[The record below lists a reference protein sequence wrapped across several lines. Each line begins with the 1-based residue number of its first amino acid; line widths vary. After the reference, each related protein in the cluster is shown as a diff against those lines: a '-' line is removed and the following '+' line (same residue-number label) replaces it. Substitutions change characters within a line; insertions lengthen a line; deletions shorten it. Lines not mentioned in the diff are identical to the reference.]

1 MRKQVLILK
10 SPGWLVIDLEVSNS
24 GQDSLEIWKPHHWR
38 YSLYLYVGFCTT
50 DLQLLCSLKTVGYN
64 FSTKSECISEKQTLW
79 IFLSPDGNFPVWIQF
94 SSSDVIDNDVGIM
107 SGVFLDRISDFQTN
121 IDGVAII
128 YQNDGAF
135 FVRLLQAVFES
146 SFEILDL
153 NPRNFKN
160 Q

>member
-1 MRKQVLILK
+1 M
-10 SPGWLVIDLEVSNS
+10 
-24 GQDSLEIWKPHHWR
+24 
-38 YSLYLYVGFCTT
+38 
-50 DLQLLCSLKTVGYN
+50 
-64 FSTKSECISEKQTLW
+64 
-79 IFLSPDGNFPVWIQF
+79 
-94 SSSDVIDNDVGIM
+94 IDNDVGIM

-153 NPRNFKN
+153 NPRNVKN
-160 Q
+160 QSDSFW

>member
-1 MRKQVLILK
+1 MYRLICQKPVHFLSAQIALASTFFQIFIVL
-10 SPGWLVIDLEVSNS
+10 
-24 GQDSLEIWKPHHWR
+24 R
-38 YSLYLYVGFCTT
+38 M
-50 DLQLLCSLKTVGYN
+50 YN
-64 FSTKSECISEKQTLW
+64 FATKPECISEKQTLW

-153 NPRNFKN
+153 NPRNVKN
-160 Q
+160 QSDSFG

>member
-1 MRKQVLILK
+1 M
-10 SPGWLVIDLEVSNS
+10 
-24 GQDSLEIWKPHHWR
+24 
-38 YSLYLYVGFCTT
+38 
-50 DLQLLCSLKTVGYN
+50 
-64 FSTKSECISEKQTLW
+64 
-79 IFLSPDGNFPVWIQF
+79 
-94 SSSDVIDNDVGIM
+94 IDNDVGIM

-153 NPRNFKN
+153 NPRNVKN
-160 Q
+160 LQDFFLPIIKH